1 MQIAGSCAAA
11 GATAA
16 HAATAAADHLV
27 QLAPEALAEL
37 RGMVESREDCSRSVQ
52 LALEQE
58 ACTVGGVMRQG
69 MHGLLQVLE
78 TCKDA
83 VCIDAAHAKGGCA
96 SGLQLGAG
104 PHGTLLL
111 HHAPQHTV
119 GQSNDAKVCQ
129 QCVTSICAIPA
140 SHAER
145 LTLGMMGV
153 TWLDTP
159 QSASAAE
166 T

>member
-78 TCKDA
+78 TCEDA

-111 HHAPQHTV
+111 HHSILWVSQMMPRYVSSVSQAYA
-119 GQSNDAKVCQ
+119 QSQ
-129 QCVTSICAIPA
+129 QVTQKGSP
-140 SHAER
+140 
-145 LTLGMMGV
+145 LG
-153 TWLDTP
+153 
-159 QSASAAE
+159 
-166 T
+166 